1 MSGDIR
7 PRAALKLSL
16 HPHNCWLLF
25 HRCYGTPF
33 AAQVPNSGAAGTY
46 NNCFR
51 THNFS
56 FFFCSAAVNRDQGH
70 EFARNML
77 AEYTSSISILSE
89 GWDCNTGTGGARH
102 NVPEHDFIDA
112 SDFSKLTS
120 GVFLEKEE
128 ALAATAVGHL
138 NRESIRG
145 IVEPRF

>member
-1 MSGDIR
+1 M
-7 PRAALKLSL
+7 PRA
-16 HPHNCWLLF
+16 
-25 HRCYGTPF
+25 
-33 AAQVPNSGAAGTY
+33 GAPGIF
-46 NNCFR
+46 NDR
-51 THNFS
+51 VHTHNSS

-102 NVPEHDFIDA
+102 IAPEHDFVDA
-112 SDFSKLTS
+112 SDFAQLTS
-120 GVFLEKEE
+120 VAFLEEEE

-138 NRESIRG
+138 SRESFRG

>member
-70 EFARNML
+70 DFVRNML
-77 AEYTSSISILSE
+77 AEYTSTIFILSE
-89 GWDCNTGTGGARH
+89 GWDCNIGTGGARH
-102 NVPEHDFIDA
+102 NSREHGFVDA
-112 SDFSKLTS
+112 SDFAQLTS
-120 GVFLEKEE
+120 GAFLEEEE
-128 ALAATAVGHL
+128 ALAATASGHL
-138 NRESIRG
+138 SRESFRG